1 MNRLCWL
8 AVVAIVVAAL
18 RVEARAC
25 EPIPDHAHTI
35 DTSMQATDRT
45 PPTLPVIPAP
55 TFHYGEDVSDACTAD
70 CVGPTYV
77 AIPAVATDDMTESFK
92 IGYRFSLASG
102 TLPPGLALPTTARDP
117 LGDIVRVHFPDTTSS
132 MDFTLQVV
140 AIDLAGNESTPQ
152 TVHVEHH
159 ADSGCSIAGGRVSR
173 SGGGW
178 IVFAALIV
186 TGYRRR
192 RRPETC

>member
-1 MNRLCWL
+1 L
-8 AVVAIVVAAL
+8 AVVAIVVGAL
-18 RVEARAC
+18 RGGARAC
-25 EPIPDHAHTI
+25 EPIPDRTHTI
-35 DTSMQATDRT
+35 DASMQATDQT

-55 TFHYGEDVSDACTAD
+55 TFHYGEDVSDACTAK
-70 CVGPTYV
+70 CTSPTYV
-77 AIPAVATDDMTESFK
+77 GIPAVATDDTTNHYS

-102 TLPPGLALPTTARDP
+102 TLPLDLDLPTAARDP
-117 LGDIVRVHFPDTTSS
+117 VGDVVRVHFNPDTTPS

-140 AIDLAGNESTPQ
+140 AIDLAGNESAPQ

-159 ADSGCSIAGGRVSR
+159 ADSECSIAGGRVSR
-173 SGGGW
+173 PGVGW